1 MAVNTPRSCGI
12 DLYVHW
18 VPAKRRW
25 RFRRRVPGDFVEII
39 GKPEWRYF
47 LRGRSEAEAKREAI
61 PFLEETD
68 RTIKLAMAGNWP
80 PIDDDDIQAL
90 AIGWWADFRETRFAD
105 LRRRTGRP
113 DAWMSNT
120 DPLEWALANER
131 ELKGSIDR
139 FIVGPRNLDWILLP
153 ELDLII
159 GILDD
164 PKRVAGLRRNEE
176 AMAELTHDCRLNHHA
191 HAKAWG
197 DIWRERD
204 HATDRVFEAMNTGV
218 LESREIVR
226 LVDRPTLSTPSSA
239 NDLDPVFTTGGSTL
253 LPIMF
258 NDPDDGDDLI
268 AQWSRWPGKKG
279 KPPGA
284 KTVYEARRMMRK
296 LTAFVGFDDLRRL
309 TRKHVEGWVEVLM
322 NTEVAPGEKMAPMTV
337 QQHLIQLKALANF
350 AVNKDMITANP
361 AEKITYSA
369 RPKIK
374 VRAFTDA
381 EARVVLEAVRK
392 ETTDYKRWLPWVCC
406 FTGCRL
412 DEPAGAAVTDV
423 EQIGS
428 YWLLN
433 VRLDHRHKGASIK
446 NESSIRK
453 VPLHPALIRE
463 GFLNYVRG
471 LPKGGPLF
479 PSLKP
484 DVFGSKGGNATKR
497 IGPIVRGLAELMPSL
512 ADKDLSP
519 SHSWRHRLHNECRRL
534 RMRQDVEDALIGHA
548 QEGGGPGYG
557 EYAIADLL
565 GPSMDETR
573 SPFDVPDDPFTASS
587 AAPDE
592 LRP

>member
-1 MAVNTPRSCGI
+1 MVVNTPRSCGI
-12 DLYVHW
+12 DRYVHW

-25 RFRRRVPGDFVEII
+25 RFRRRVPGDLVEII

-47 LRGRSEAEAKREAI
+47 LRGRTEAEAKREAI

-68 RTIKLAMAGNWP
+68 RTIKFALAGNWP
-80 PIDDDDIQAL
+80 PINDDEIQAL
-90 AIGWWADFRETRFAD
+90 AIGWWADFRETVFANRQ
-105 LRRRTGRP
+105 LRTGRP

-120 DPLEWALANER
+120 DPLEWALANEA
-131 ELKGSIDR
+131 ELKRSLDR
-139 FIVGPRNLDWILLP
+139 FIAGPRNLDWIFPP

-159 GILDD
+159 SILDD

-176 AMAELTHDCRLNHHA
+176 AMTQLLRDCRLNHHGNA
-191 HAKAWG
+191 RAWA
-197 DIWRERD
+197 DDWRERD

-226 LVDRPTLSTPSSA
+226 LLDRPSSSTPSPA
-239 NDLDPVFTTGGSTL
+239 NDINPVYTTGGSSV

-258 NDPDDGDDLI
+258 NDPDGGDDLI
-268 AQWSRWPGKKG
+268 AQWSRWPGRKG

-296 LTAFVGFDDLRRL
+296 LTAFVSFDDLRRL
-309 TRKHVEGWVEVLM
+309 TRKHIEGWVELLM
-322 NTEVAPGEKMAPMTV
+322 KTEVVPGKKMAPMTV

-350 AVNKDMITANP
+350 AVRREMIAISP

-369 RPKIK
+369 RPEVK

-381 EARVVLEAVRK
+381 EARVVLEAVRC
-392 ETTDYKRWLPWVCC
+392 EATDYKRWLPWVCC

-423 EQIGS
+423 EQIGV
-428 YWLLN
+428 YWVLN
-433 VRLDHRHKGASIK
+433 IRLDHRHEGASLK
-446 NESSIRK
+446 NESSRRK
-453 VPLHPALIRE
+453 VPLHSALIKE
-463 GFLNYVRG
+463 GFLDYVRG
-471 LPKGGPLF
+471 LPQSGPLF

-497 IGPIVRGLAELMPSL
+497 IGPIVRGLAQTMPSI
-512 ADKDLSP
+512 ADKNLSP
-519 SHSWRHRLHNECRRL
+519 NHSWRHRLHNECRRL
-534 RMRQDVEDALIGHA
+534 RMREDVEDALTGHA

-557 EYAIADLL
+557 EYAITDLL
-565 GPSMDETR
+565 GPAMEETR
-573 SPFDVPDDPFTASS
+573 SPFDAPDDSFK
-587 AAPDE
+587 
-592 LRP
+592 